1 MNHDNR
7 VKRIDCAKMESVGR
21 LALLAAETAADRA
34 MTRVHRLDNNIHSH
48 QERVHGVQETF
59 IGIIPWI
66 KRIVYFWF
74 ASSVLLSL
82 SLVQYGMFYIMTV
95 PTHHAAGQLYFDYS
109 VCETHE
115 TCSPSKASNVHSCS
129 PVATMDLF
137 MRHAQWEGFHD
148 DVFPQPLASTRVL
161 KQQQPYFME
170 IALGLPES
178 NANLQA
184 GMFGVAVELLSSNG
198 TALASSIRSARLPH
212 ESPWVGV
219 VRKIIWLP
227 GLLVGAFT
235 ESRTL
240 LIPSFRNYV
249 ESSENP
255 LVKNVVRLDEI
266 LWQARLTPFFPFF
279 ATSEI
284 HHCSNTGS
292 GKWRVARNTSRDRVG
307 RSARG
312 EGIESFPGNNERAVL
327 HMLRSWHTDALHRQF
342 GPLVHWHHVVGGAT
356 PPSTRRNSPSS

>member
-1 MNHDNR
+1 
-7 VKRIDCAKMESVGR
+7 
-21 LALLAAETAADRA
+21 
-34 MTRVHRLDNNIHSH
+34 
-48 QERVHGVQETF
+48 
-59 IGIIPWI
+59 
-66 KRIVYFWF
+66 
-74 ASSVLLSL
+74 
-82 SLVQYGMFYIMTV
+82 MFYMMTM
-95 PTHHAAGQLYFDYS
+95 PTHHAAEQLYFDYS

-115 TCSPSKASNVHSCS
+115 TCSPSKASNVHCCS

-148 DVFPQPLASTRVL
+148 DVLPQPLASTRVL

-219 VRKIIWLP
+219 VRKIFWLP

-255 LVKNVVRLDEI
+255 LVTNM
-266 LWQARLTPFFPFF
+266 WYNLTRFCGKRDLHLFSPFFT
-279 ATSEI
+279 TSEI

-307 RSARG
+307 RSACG

-327 HMLRSWHTDALHRQF
+327 HMLRSWHTDALHCQLSSV
-342 GPLVHWHHVVGGAT
+342 GHWHHVVGGAT